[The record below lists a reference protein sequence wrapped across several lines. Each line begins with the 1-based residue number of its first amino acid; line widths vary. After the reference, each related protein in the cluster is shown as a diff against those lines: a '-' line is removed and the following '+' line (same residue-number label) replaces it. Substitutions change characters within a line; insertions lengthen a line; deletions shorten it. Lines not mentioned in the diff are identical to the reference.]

1 MIWHHFC
8 NMRSKEMIKETIKK
22 VNNSLRDKNKPAR
35 RSVMTNAI
43 DTTEE
48 RIATVAQENVQTQK
62 PEMSKA
68 EICFGA
74 IMAIAAIAGMW
85 GVVSLL
91 ISLFLN

>member
-1 MIWHHFC
+1 MIEEI
-8 NMRSKEMIKETIKK
+8 NQI
-22 VNNSLRDKNKPAR
+22 PG
-35 RSVMTNAI
+35 RSVMANAI

-48 RIATVAQENVQTQK
+48 RIATVVQENVQTQK
-62 PEMSKA
+62 TEMSKA

>member
-1 MIWHHFC
+1 
-8 NMRSKEMIKETIKK
+8 
-22 VNNSLRDKNKPAR
+22 
-35 RSVMTNAI
+35 MTNAI

-48 RIATVAQENVQTQK
+48 RIVTGIQENVETQK

-74 IMAIAAIAGMW
+74 LMAIAAIAGMW

-91 ISLFLN
+91 ISFFIN

>member
-1 MIWHHFC
+1 
-8 NMRSKEMIKETIKK
+8 
-22 VNNSLRDKNKPAR
+22 
-35 RSVMTNAI
+35 MTNTI

-48 RIATVAQENVQTQK
+48 RINTAVQETIETERT
-62 PEMSKA
+62 EMSKA

-91 ISLFLN
+91 ISFFLK

>member
-1 MIWHHFC
+1 MIEEI
-8 NMRSKEMIKETIKK
+8 NQT
-22 VNNSLRDKNKPAR
+22 PG
-35 RSVMTNAI
+35 RSVMANAI

-48 RIATVAQENVQTQK
+48 RIATVVQENVQTQK
-62 PEMSKA
+62 TEMSKA